1 MCSARNNL
9 WLIIF
14 IFLYGLLCHFVVLV
28 FFYLGKE
35 KEGSSSFINEIC
47 LKISQPDDVCYCL
60 AVANKD
66 ARYCQNLDMPNQKKL
81 CQGMATEDVC

>member
-1 MCSARNNL
+1 MKKNL
-9 WLIIF
+9 LVIFIILIIVAS
-14 IFLYGLLCHFVVLV
+14 VVLV

-35 KEGSSSFINEIC
+35 KEGSSSFIDEIC